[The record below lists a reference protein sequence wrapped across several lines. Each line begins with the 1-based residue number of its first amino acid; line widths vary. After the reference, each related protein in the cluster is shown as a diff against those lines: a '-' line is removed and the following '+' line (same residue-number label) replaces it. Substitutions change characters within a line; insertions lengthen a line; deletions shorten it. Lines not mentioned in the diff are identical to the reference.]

1 MAQYDE
7 TISKTFSSRPLD
19 DEGKQMFDESNMLFT
34 RIEGVLNR
42 LPPSRLRSLAL
53 TEIEK
58 ASLVVNKAISRKN
71 DAA

>member
-7 TISKTFSSRPLD
+7 TISKTFTSRPLD
-19 DEGKQMFDESNMLFT
+19 DEGKSMFDKSNMLFT
-34 RIEGVLNR
+34 RIEELLATLPNGR
-42 LPPSRLRSLAL
+42 LKSLAL

-71 DAA
+71 DVA